1 MVTDTSGRK
10 KSKDS
15 GQEASRI
22 DIEKLQEYLSN
33 FGYLDSPTLDSYG
46 VRSELTRPPSAKK
59 GIFDDATIEATKKFQ
74 EFNHLEVTG
83 KLDAATRSKLR
94 QPRCGFPDVVAT
106 FMNTGTK
113 WPTNHITYAFQEYT
127 DDLDPGSPTPLPG
140 QRMVRQAIAQAFA
153 LWAAETPLCFTRV
166 EINHNPNIIIRFVAA
181 DHADGFPFDGPS
193 GVLAHAFFP
202 PNPGNP
208 ATPLHGDAHFDE
220 AETWSITIPPPAN
233 TFDLVTVA
241 AHEFGHS
248 LGLGHSNVAG
258 ALMCPFYAGP
268 HRFLHDDDKAG
279 IRSIYGGYLIAYA
292 SWIHGSSVQVE
303 NPAQMESITRLQ
315 HLTRIVGKSNTTSW
329 IHFAIPTPVIV
340 DNYRNSVGP
349 VILRFITGSANATV
363 QDVQV
368 FDGERLIAAHNG
380 VNLNGS
386 QLFTKFGI
394 FGCPLVLWGLG
405 VSLRVKFGGG
415 TSNDRKI
422 EIISAGCD
430 FRPGGI

>member
-1 MVTDTSGRK
+1 MANNASGRK
-10 KSKDS
+10 SKTSSQRVNRTDT
-15 GQEASRI
+15 
-22 DIEKLQEYLSN
+22 EKLQEYLSR
-33 FGYLDSPTLDSYG
+33 FGYLDSPVLDSFG
-46 VRSELTRPPSAKK
+46 VRSEIIRPPSAKK
-59 GIFDDATIEATKKFQ
+59 GIVDDATIEATKRFQ

-83 KLDAATRSKLR
+83 KLDEATRAKMS
-94 QPRCGFPDVVAT
+94 QPRCGFPDAVAT
-106 FMNTGTK
+106 FMNTGTR
-113 WPTNHITYAFQEYT
+113 WPTNHVTYAFHEYT
-127 DDLDPGSPTPLPG
+127 DDLDPGSPTPIPG

-166 EINHNPNIIIRFVAA
+166 EIDHNPQKIIRYVAG

-233 TFDLVTVA
+233 TFDLVSVA

-268 HRFLHDDDKAG
+268 HRYLHNDDRLG
-279 IRSIYGGYLIAYA
+279 IQSIYGGYSIAHA

-303 NPAQMESITRLQ
+303 NPAQIESITRFGRS
-315 HLTRIVGKSNTTSW
+315 TRIVGKRNTTNW
-329 IHFAIPTPVIV
+329 VHFAVPTPVIV
-340 DNYRNSVGP
+340 DNYRTSVGP
-349 VILRFITGSANATV
+349 IILRFITGSANAV
-363 QDVQV
+363 VRDVLA
-368 FDGERLIAAHNG
+368 FDGEGSIASHYG
-380 VNLNGS
+380 VNLSGP
-386 QLFTKFGI
+386 QLFAKFGI
-394 FGCPLVLWGLG
+394 FGCPLVAWGIGISLG
-405 VSLRVKFGGG
+405 LKFGSG
-415 TSNDRKI
+415 TVDERRI
-422 EIISAGCD
+422 DFISAGCD